1 MPWSALLRKPSAL
14 LPFLMSIAA
23 LALIAGYLAINGM
36 PAKPIPP
43 HDEGTPARVFQLL
56 IVLQVPAAAIFLL
69 RWLPEEPRKAI
80 VVVAGQVLLA
90 LVAVGT
96 VVLLEL

>member
-1 MPWSALLRKPSAL
+1 M
-14 LPFLMSIAA
+14 
-23 LALIAGYLAINGM
+23 
-36 PAKPIPP
+36 
-43 HDEGTPARVFQLL
+43 
-56 IVLQVPAAAIFLL
+56 PAAAVFLL

-96 VVLLEL
+96 VVMLEYRREFAPSTTPKPDLPDPRGSGEVTDG